1 LRDAIFFTLAVTVL
15 LFILL
20 DGWIYAWEAALLVL
34 LYFAYV
40 FTVVVSSWW
49 EHRREKKRLLEA
61 QIRDEY
67 EDVQPY
73 RDYEPYRDEREL

>member
-1 LRDAIFFTLAVTVL
+1 LRDAIFFSVAVTVL

-49 EHRREKKRLLEA
+49 EHRREKMRLLEA

-67 EDVQPY
+67 EDAQPY